1 MDLPAVQVEVW
12 RLGLQGQP
20 AQEVCR
26 PGPSGAALST
36 SVSGLDPCTA
46 GGQRIRI
53 DQPAGWPVLPPP
65 PVPNLD

>member
-1 MDLPAVQVEVW
+1 MDVPAVQV
-12 RLGLQGQP
+12 
-20 AQEVCR
+20 EVCR

-36 SVSGLDPCTA
+36 SVSGSNPCTA

-65 PVPNLD
+65 ASS